1 MHAICYNYHMNVQ
14 KVIKELKEK
23 YPNGNIIENKNSQGI
38 TTEIICEVIT
48 SQKNPDESRAIAV
61 IDSSV
66 IHYHKVITETY
77 KVLKGNFTVIK
88 YTAEKKIFEEIEL
101 NAGDFVVMKPGELHS
116 NIGKETWVEVVST
129 PAWFIEDF
137 INLDILLKKY
147 TSKDK

>member
-1 MHAICYNYHMNVQ
+1 
-14 KVIKELKEK
+14 
-23 YPNGNIIENKNSQGI
+23 
-38 TTEIICEVIT
+38 
-48 SQKNPDESRAIAV
+48 
-61 IDSSV
+61 
-66 IHYHKVITETY
+66 VITETY